1 MVLHDLVP
9 RPGMNVFGIQIPI
22 TGSNTLRS
30 LEHLLAQSDLAA
42 KRDAWLIEEELRPLR
57 REALEPVHD
66 PDYVARLMSG
76 DDAGFLI
83 DREPTPAEREVMRAF
98 ELVNGDGSYYR
109 FDPTTAEKTLF
120 QLRDQS
126 LRLARGSIRGAE
138 IALDSEDRFCF
149 YFGGGMHHGQ
159 YDFGEGFC
167 LVNDLVIAVRA
178 MQAQERIRTAWII
191 DVDAHKGDGTAAL
204 TATDE
209 TIRTLSIHMADGWPM
224 DQPATLSDGRPNPSF
239 VPSDIDIPIAA
250 GEEDTYLPRLTEGI
264 AELERR
270 YPLPD
275 FVVVVNGAD
284 PYARD
289 QLPSAELL
297 KMSREQLMERD
308 RFVYRWIR
316 ENELPSLF
324 VMAGNYGYHSWEIY
338 SQFLERQIRGE
349 LD

>member
-1 MVLHDLVP
+1 
-9 RPGMNVFGIQIPI
+9 MNVFGIQIPI

-30 LEHLLAQSDLAA
+30 LEHLLAQPDLADT
-42 KRDAWLIEEELRPLR
+42 REEWLIEEALTPLG
-57 REALEPVHD
+57 AEPARAVHD
-66 PDYVARLMSG
+66 PAYVARLMSG

-83 DREPTPAEREVMRAF
+83 DRGPTPAEREVMRAF
-98 ELVNGDGSYYR
+98 ELVNADGSYHR

-126 LRLARGSIRGAE
+126 LRLAQGTVRGAE
-138 IALDSEDRFCF
+138 IALDSADHFCF

-167 LVNDLVIAVRA
+167 LVNDLVVAVRE
-178 MQAQERIRTAWII
+178 MQSRGRISTAWII

-209 TIRTLSIHMADGWPM
+209 TIRTLSIHMAQGWPM
-224 DQPATLSDGRPNPSF
+224 DQPPTLSDGRDNPSF
-239 VPSDIDIPIAA
+239 VPSDIDIPMES
-250 GEEDTYLPRLTEGI
+250 GEEATYLSRLTEGI
-264 AELERR
+264 AEMEQR
-270 YPLPD
+270 YALPD
-275 FVVVVNGAD
+275 FILVVNGAD

-297 KMSREQLMERD
+297 KMSREQLLERD
-308 RFVYRWIR
+308 RYLYRWIR
-316 ENELPSLF
+316 EKQLPALF

-349 LD
+349 LV